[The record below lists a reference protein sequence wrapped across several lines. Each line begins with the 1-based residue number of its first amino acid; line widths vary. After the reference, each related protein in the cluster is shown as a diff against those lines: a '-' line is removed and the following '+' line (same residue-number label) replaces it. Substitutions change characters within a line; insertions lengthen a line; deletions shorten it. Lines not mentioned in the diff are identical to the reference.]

1 MKILRLILPTPFPVG
16 PINIYLLREDPLT
29 LVDTGPRTEE
39 ALQALREQ
47 LRAAG
52 LVISDIRRVL
62 LTHTHE
68 DHCGLAGIIQRES
81 GAPVHVHQWEADHL
95 SAERPARVD
104 EELLRGAGVPAEE
117 LAQMVE
123 RYQVVRSYAD
133 PVEHV
138 LPYRDEDEFLF
149 ATGSIRVVHT
159 PGHTPGSSCLYR
171 EASRHLLAGDT
182 ILKSITPNPVL
193 SPDPGH
199 PGRRF
204 PSLTRYL
211 DSLARVRGLSPTLL
225 QTAHGGDILDY
236 EEHYHR
242 LLRHV
247 QKRADRVVQLVP
259 KEGIT
264 AWEMSQLLFP
274 TVDGLHRFLA
284 ASETIAHLD
293 HAVTQRRIHR
303 ETTSTPA
310 DRYYPI

>member
-1 MKILRLILPTPFPVG
+1 
-16 PINIYLLREDPLT
+16 
-29 LVDTGPRTEE
+29 
-39 ALQALREQ
+39 
-47 LRAAG
+47 
-52 LVISDIRRVL
+52 
-62 LTHTHE
+62 
-68 DHCGLAGIIQRES
+68 
-81 GAPVHVHQWEADHL
+81 
-95 SAERPARVD
+95 
-104 EELLRGAGVPAEE
+104 
-117 LAQMVE
+117 MVE

-171 EASRHLLAGDT
+171 EASRHILAGDT

-193 SPDPGH
+193 SADPGR
-199 PGRRF
+199 PGQRF

-211 DSLARVRGLSPTLL
+211 DSLARVRELSPTLL

>member
-1 MKILRLILPTPFPVG
+1 MKILRLVLPTPFPVG

-29 LVDTGPRTEE
+29 LVDTGPRTGDS
-39 ALQALREQ
+39 LQALREQ
-47 LRAAG
+47 LRAVG
-52 LVISDIRRVL
+52 LVVSDIRRVL

-81 GAPVHVHQWEADHL
+81 GAAVHVHQWEADHL
-95 SAERPARVD
+95 SVERPPRVHED
-104 EELLRGAGVPAEE
+104 LLRGAGVPAEE
-117 LAQMVE
+117 LARMVE

-133 PVEHV
+133 PVEQV
-138 LPYRDEDEFLF
+138 VPYHDEEELLF

-159 PGHTPGSSCLYR
+159 PGHTPGSSCFYR

-193 SPDPGH
+193 NPDPTNPRH
-199 PGRRF
+199 RF

-211 DSLARVRGLSPTLL
+211 DSVARLRALSPTLL
-225 QTAHGGDILDY
+225 QTSHGGDILDY

-247 QKRADRVVQLVP
+247 EKRADRVVQLVP

-264 AWEMSQLLFP
+264 AWEMSQQLFP
-274 TVDGLHRFLA
+274 KVDGLHRFLA
-284 ASETIAHLD
+284 TSETIAHLD
-293 HAVTQRRIHR
+293 HAVTQRRIER
-303 ETTSTPA
+303 ETPA
-310 DRYYPI
+310 SRLDRYYPI